1 MRRGGLV
8 ALWLLLVSVSPALA
22 QQGPAPG
29 EASDLAA
36 VQSEFEFG
44 HYRDVLERAE
54 RRIDRGAVDEASL
67 VQWHKLA
74 GLAAFNLKRTEQ
86 AQRHINA
93 LLRIDPDFALDPF
106 VYPPTAVAFVEKQRT
121 ALAAELDRIR
131 AERRAADAAA
141 KRAAEERAALAREA
155 EEQRRQIEQM
165 SRQVTVRTVE
175 RRSFLVNFVPFGAG
189 QFQQGRVAAGT
200 GFAIAEALL
209 AITSIVAYFAYG
221 SMIETRTVTLD
232 NRQGGPTTIT
242 ETGIPANRTEE
253 ANVWR
258 TLKIGAG
265 LGFYGV
271 WAAGVADAIIHHQDP
286 VVTTRIETP
295 PPPPPPPQARIGPG
309 PGMLGA
315 SVTIRF

>member
-1 MRRGGLV
+1 MRRRGLV

-232 NRQGGPTTIT
+232 NRLGGPTTIT
-242 ETGIPANRTEE
+242 ETGIPSNRTEE

-295 PPPPPPPQARIGPG
+295 PPPPPPPQAHIGPG